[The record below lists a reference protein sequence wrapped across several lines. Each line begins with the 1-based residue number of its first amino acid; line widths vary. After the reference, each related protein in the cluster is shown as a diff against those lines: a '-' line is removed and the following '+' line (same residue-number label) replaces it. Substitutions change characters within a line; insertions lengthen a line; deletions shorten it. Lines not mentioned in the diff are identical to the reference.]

1 MEVEERAEQTFVIGD
16 GIDHLNCECAFL
28 DPISRELVC
37 LDLGKVDMVLKLEI
51 DCLVLLDLRG
61 FLINGVCEIFE
72 GRRAIADI
80 ELDTEITMV
89 FATGVMG
96 GSEDDATD
104 TVAYFGVEFADVG

>member
-1 MEVEERAEQTFVIGD
+1 
-16 GIDHLNCECAFL
+16 
-28 DPISRELVC
+28 
-37 LDLGKVDMVLKLEI
+37 MVLKLEI

-61 FLINGVCEIFE
+61 FLKIVVVVMVYLINGVCEIFE